1 MLSCYQIEVLQ
12 AEVTALKTLVI
23 TSTPSMPNKHLH
35 PQLAN
40 SSDGCKPQEFVK
52 CHRRSTSHHNFTKE
66 MKSWEPSV
74 QTAFDPRKQDTCIKE
89 VGKLLSNLKEAVKG
103 SPALYRLTKLHFV
116 LKGGFG
122 LTAKDHMF
130 NPFKKV

>member
-1 MLSCYQIEVLQ
+1 MLQ

-40 SSDGCKPQEFVK
+40 GTDGGKPQEFVK

-66 MKSWEPSV
+66 MKSWESSV
-74 QTAFDPRKQDTCIKE
+74 QTTIDPHRQDNCIKE
-89 VGKLLSNLKEAVKG
+89 VGEIHV
-103 SPALYRLTKLHFV
+103 
-116 LKGGFG
+116 
-122 LTAKDHMF
+122 
-130 NPFKKV
+130 